1 MIVAGSALAGTS
13 VIANGAAE
21 VFAGAGWSDASV
33 DTIRFTVP
41 GGNVGDGSA
50 ITGFENGTRT
60 DTLIDASARAPV
72 NNSRTAVWTVDS
84 SVPLSCITPATCG
97 STTIPLTRFR
107 WTVAGGTETCNDL
120 VAFGRQTLD
129 ATFGDLCPADP
140 DNPPEL
146 PECALFGAN
155 IAECFVARCPATEP
169 TEDILARAYASFCN
183 QAVAGGTLNPA
194 DAGALGAVG
203 CDHPVISEIVAEQ
216 VAEQGAF
223 CEEGPSTDPELCA
236 TACMEVGPCIPADG
250 EGAALRDPD
259 LCIQFCATNPTFG
272 PEAWACVAEGGQC
285 QEIIACLQNQP
296 PPVADVPEC
305 GPFASK
311 VFDCI
316 EVSCPTASALEAG
329 LTDLGRSICNQAVA
343 EAGGN
348 VESLMGIAD
357 AACDDPRIAPYVA
370 YFTVNTPES
379 ADDGSLV
386 TYCAEGALNA
396 AATCEAACERLAP
409 CLPAEADAAILRDVD
424 VCAWYCATS
433 AEVPNAAWLCMA
445 EAPVECAEVLACV
458 QN

>member
-1 MIVAGSALAGTS
+1 VRAAAGVKAASAVPVVRAVPVARAAARAKA
-13 VIANGAAE
+13 VAVVPAAKAAKGA
-21 VFAGAGWSDASV
+21 
-33 DTIRFTVP
+33 P
-41 GGNVGDGSA
+41 GGARIPAPPLCERFGDCA
-50 ITGFENGTRT
+50 EEICT
-60 DTLIDASARAPV
+60 DLGEAGRPGAVAACQTACATNPSFAP
-72 NNSRTAVWTVDS
+72 
-84 SVPLSCITPATCG
+84 
-97 STTIPLTRFR
+97 
-107 WTVAGGTETCNDL
+107 VAGGTETCNDL

-223 CEEGPSTDPELCA
+223 CEEGPSTDPEVCA
-236 TACMEVGPCIPADG
+236 VACMEVGPCIPADG

-259 LCIQFCATNPTFG
+259 LCISSAPPTRPLG

-296 PPVADVPEC
+296 PPVVDVPEC

-311 VFDCI
+311 VVDCI

-343 EAGGN
+343 EGGGN

-357 AACDDPRIAPYVA
+357 ATCDDPRIAP
-370 YFTVNTPES
+370 TSPTSPSTP
-379 ADDGSLV
+379 
-386 TYCAEGALNA
+386 
-396 AATCEAACERLAP
+396 
-409 CLPAEADAAILRDVD
+409 
-424 VCAWYCATS
+424 
-433 AEVPNAAWLCMA
+433 PNRPTTAAW
-445 EAPVECAEVLACV
+445 
-458 QN
+458 